1 MKILNAGKLII
12 TPNHAY
18 IGPNKIDLT
27 KDTNTTYGL
36 ATSTTAG
43 LLSPELYEKLNA
55 LSYNYVEIVPV
66 TSIYENKQITMPAA
80 SSDHISLLAFPNTF
94 TLLAYKLVKISIS
107 FSYKFSSGDDRCKA
121 SGGIQLSESNPTIW
135 NDNTLGYTYT
145 VSNVLYLKHDEKN
158 QIYLS
163 IDSET
168 GPWTLT
174 SISPT
179 NLRLTVLVSNRTYST
194 VFKYTLN
201 GGSYEI
207 RGVE

>member
-194 VFKYTLN
+194 VFNYTLN